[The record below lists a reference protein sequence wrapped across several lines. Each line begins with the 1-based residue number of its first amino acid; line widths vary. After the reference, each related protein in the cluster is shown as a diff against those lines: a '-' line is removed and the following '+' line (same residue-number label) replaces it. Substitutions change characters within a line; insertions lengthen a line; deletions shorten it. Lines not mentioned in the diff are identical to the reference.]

1 MENGIKFE
9 LSIDETNIVLAALA
23 KAPYESVANV
33 IGNIRKQAIPQVE
46 AIQKANPPAEVTPD

>member
-1 MENGIKFE
+1 MENGIKIE
-9 LSIDETNIVLAALA
+9 LTIDETNIVLSALA

-46 AIQKANPPAEVTPD
+46 AIQKAQPKEVNPD